1 MEARAHAA
9 HEEAVSREDGHAV
22 ADRQRQRPRVTASA
36 AAAVAAAA
44 VIVVTR
50 RGGRRH
56 ATAASRRVIFALA
69 ARLDGHGHDVLQ

>member
-1 MEARAHAA
+1 MEAYAHAA

-22 ADRQRQRPRVTASA
+22 AERQWQRPRVTAA
-36 AAAVAAAA
+36 PAVAAATA

-50 RGGRRH
+50 RRGRWH
-56 ATAASRRVIFALA
+56 ATAAARHVILLALA

>member
-22 ADRQRQRPRVTASA
+22 AERQRQRPRVTAA
-36 AAAVAAAA
+36 ATAVAAAA

-50 RGGRRH
+50 RRGRWH
-56 ATAASRRVIFALA
+56 ATAAARRVIFALA